1 MTAITRGSNVA
12 LPNSSLARSAWIAIT
27 STMCRRRIA
36 KCSSVI
42 GFIGKSL
49 PVQGGRSGA
58 EIGCLSLTGADL
70 AHGRERHPEVLR
82 HLNRLHTRQQRR
94 PDRLPLRWHDLVALS
109 VCPSSL
115 RPLPTAWGQPPQ
127 SGRGILDNT
136 LQFRPRSQFRVTR
149 HSSL

>member
-49 PVQGGRSGA
+49 PVQVGRSGA
-58 EIGCLSLTGADL
+58 EIGGLSLTGADL

-82 HLNRLHTRQQRR
+82 DLNRLHTRQQRR
-94 PDRLPLRWHDLVALS
+94 PDRLPLCWQDLVALS
-109 VCPSSL
+109 VSPSLHPL
-115 RPLPTAWGQPPQ
+115 RTAWGQPPQ
-127 SGRGILDNT
+127 SGRGILGDA

>member
-1 MTAITRGSNVA
+1 MAAITRGSNVA

-82 HLNRLHTRQQRR
+82 HLNRLHPRQQGAVAKFW
-94 PDRLPLRWHDLVALS
+94 RLPRVEHAGGMSTS
-109 VCPSSL
+109 VVGGGP
-115 RPLPTAWGQPPQ
+115 
-127 SGRGILDNT
+127 
-136 LQFRPRSQFRVTR
+136 
-149 HSSL
+149 